1 MDAAEIDSQLQ
12 AVEKEIGDLET
23 RIAAA
28 EKEKNEDLVA
38 DLKAN
43 LKGAKQSLKDLKAT
57 EPEEATPLLT
67 GDPEY
72 DNPDAGWREG
82 NPPEAAGTDTEVQD
96 EAPETYG
103 PDEADADAQGSQK
116 NEDVVSDEALEMT
129 YGDESLAKDPA
140 IAEEAEAREAQSEEE
155 KKG

>member
-1 MDAAEIDSQLQ
+1 MDAAELETQRS

-23 RIAAA
+23 RIASAAA
-28 EKEKNEDLVA
+28 EGNEDLEA
-38 DLKAN
+38 DLKEN
-43 LKGAKQSLKDLKAT
+43 LKAAKDSLKDLKAT
-57 EPEEATPLLT
+57 EPEEAAPLLS

-82 NPPEAAGTDTEVQD
+82 NPPEAAGTDTEVSE

-103 PDEADADAQGSQK
+103 PEDADKDAQKSDK
-116 NEDVVSDEALEMT
+116 NTDDVPEEALEAT

-140 IAEEAEAREAQSEEE
+140 VQEEAAARKEQAEEEA
-155 KKG
+155 K